1 MHRIDGPGAT
11 AEHLFTEGDPTQG
24 VPATNVTG
32 AWLNAVQEE
41 IAHAVE
47 DSGIALNK
55 MSNNQLAQA
64 IRIIAGQA
72 TGWSTGDV
80 KLTMKPAADAGWI
93 MCNDGTIGKAG
104 SAATTRANDDCQ
116 ALFVLLWNGVA
127 NAQAP
132 VSGGRGA
139 NAAADWSA
147 GKTIGLTKM
156 LGRVLGIAGGGASLT
171 ARVIG
176 EVLGAE
182 THVLTTA
189 QMPAHAHGVTDPTH
203 AHSVY
208 DPGHAHLIGGSFN
221 GSGTSSN
228 GGYLVP
234 GGTNVGTSASG
245 TGVSIYGAATGVSIQ
260 SNGSGQAHPIMQPT
274 TFLNVMIK
282 L

>member
-1 MHRIDGPGAT
+1 MHRIDGTGAT
-11 AEHLFTEGDPTQG
+11 SEHLFTEGDPTQG
-24 VPATNVTG
+24 VPATTVTG

-47 DSGIALNK
+47 EAGVSLDK
-55 MSNNQLAQA
+55 MNNSQLAQA
-64 IRIIAGQA
+64 IRVIASQA
-72 TGWSTGDV
+72 TGWGTGDV
-80 KLTMKPAADAGWI
+80 KLTMKVTADAGWI
-93 MCNDGTIGKAG
+93 MCNDGTIGNTG
-104 SAATTRANDDCQ
+104 SAATTRANDDCKP
-116 ALFVLLWNGVA
+116 LYFLLWNGVA

-139 NAAADWSA
+139 SAQSDWSA

-156 LGRVLGIAGGGASLT
+156 LGRALGIAGGGSSLT
-171 ARVIG
+171 SRLLG
-176 EVLGAE
+176 EVLGTE
-182 THVLTTA
+182 THVLTNA
-189 QMPAHAHGVTDPTH
+189 QMPAHNHGVSDPGH
-203 AHSVY
+203 AHSVA

-234 GGTNVGTSASG
+234 GGTNVATSASG
-245 TGVSIYGAATGVSIQ
+245 TGIGIYAAATGVSTQ
-260 SNGSGQAHPIMQPT
+260 NNGSGQAHPIMQPT

>member
-1 MHRIDGPGAT
+1 MHRIDGTGAT
-11 AEHLFTEGDPTQG
+11 SEHLFTEGDPTQG
-24 VPATNVTG
+24 VPATTVTG

-47 DSGIALNK
+47 DAGLVLDKLN
-55 MSNNQLAQA
+55 NHQLAQA
-64 IRIIAGQA
+64 LRVISGQA

-80 KLTMKPAADAGWI
+80 KLTIKPVADSGWI
-93 MCNDGTIGKAG
+93 MCNDGTIGKSG

-139 NAAADWSA
+139 TAAADWSA

-156 LGRVLGIAGGGASLT
+156 LGRALGVAGGGASLT

-176 EVLGAE
+176 EMLGTE
-182 THVLTTA
+182 THTLTVD
-189 QMPAHAHGVTDPTH
+189 QMPAHNHTVTDPGH

-234 GGTNVGTSASG
+234 GGTNVATSASG
-245 TGVSIYGAATGVSIQ
+245 TGVSIYAAVTGVTTQ
-260 SNGSGQAHPIMQPT
+260 NKGTGQAHPIMQPT